1 MQHFE
6 SDYLEGAHPRL
17 LERLAAANFEKLP
30 GYGADHHCQSARER
44 LRVACN
50 APTAQIT
57 FLVGGTQAN
66 STVIDALLRSWQGV
80 VAADTGHIATHEAG
94 AVEAFGHK
102 VLTLPAVDG
111 KLMAAQVQAYLDAFW
126 DDANHEHMVEP
137 GLVYISHPTEYGTL
151 YTLDELTA
159 LHRVCQARGIPLFC
173 DGARLGYGL
182 AARGT
187 DVTLPALAAATDVFT
202 IGGTK
207 VGALFGEA
215 VVFTDPALVSH
226 FTTITKRHGGLL
238 AKGWLL
244 GLQFDALFEPAHDS
258 DEPLYLA
265 ISRHAIDQAMRLRE
279 ALLAKGY
286 PLFIDSPTNQQF
298 VVLDDAKLTDL
309 AEHVTFGFWE
319 KFDADRTV
327 VRFATSWATRTEDV
341 DALLALL

>member
-30 GYGADHHCQSARER
+30 GYGADHYCQSARRR
-44 LRVACN
+44 LRVACD

-66 STVIDALLRSWQGV
+66 TTVIDAVLRSWQGV

-94 AVEAFGHK
+94 GVEAFGHK
-102 VLTLPAVDG
+102 VLSLPGVDG
-111 KLMAAQVQAYLDAFW
+111 KLTAAQVQEYLDAFW
-126 DDANHEHMVEP
+126 NDANHEHMVEP

-151 YTLDELTA
+151 YTLDELTE
-159 LHRVCQARGIPLFC
+159 LHRVCQARGVPLFC

-215 VVFTDPALVSH
+215 VVFTNPALVSH

-244 GLQFDALFEPAHDS
+244 GMQFDALFESSDDS
-258 DEPLYLA
+258 DEPLYLSISRNA
-265 ISRHAIDQAMRLRE
+265 ISQAMRLRD
-279 ALLAKGY
+279 ALKAKGY
-286 PLFIDSPTNQQF
+286 PLFMDSPTNQQF
-298 VVLDDAKLTDL
+298 VVLDDVRL
-309 AEHVTFGFWE
+309 AALARDVSFSFWE
-319 KFDADRTV
+319 KYDSDHTV
-327 VRFATSWATRTEDV
+327 VRFATSWATRDCDV
-341 DALLALL
+341 DAVIELL